1 MWIQLSKQSSQSH
14 HATTKFHSKTRS
26 VLVKTFNPI
35 FFWAADFSDHITS
48 WLGAS
53 QRGHKHHLLNTHL
66 LLCFFIYYIFS
77 KNKFISPHHNKL
89 LLLNMIAADDGRNAS
104 KWIML
109 FMMII
114 SLSLLRFCWAIS
126 HHQQCSP
133 LQCNSHLSESHRD
146 LQKRTLLLCKWH
158 VCSW

>member
-1 MWIQLSKQSSQSH
+1 VNSI
-14 HATTKFHSKTRS
+14 
-26 VLVKTFNPI
+26 VKTKLTEPPRHHKVSQQNSKCFGQNIQPH
-35 FFWAADFSDHITS
+35 FFLSCWFF
-48 WLGAS
+48 
-53 QRGHKHHLLNTHL
+53 RPYHLLARGLSARAQASSLEHTSASL
-66 LLCFFIYYIFS
+66 LIYYIFS